1 MTEHQIGKGQD
12 MVMQF
17 QKLILALEVGQLIHL
32 IEGSQL
38 PRLAALTL
46 EHLLIETQVV
56 DQPAAADRPAKELS
70 CVMSG

>member
-1 MTEHQIGKGQD
+1 
-12 MVMQF
+12 MVMRF

-56 DQPAAADRPAKELS
+56 D
-70 CVMSG
+70 